1 MTTKI
6 TDMRTAISAH
16 VHDGDCVV
24 IEGFTACI
32 CFAAAH
38 EIIRQGRRELT
49 LCRMTPD
56 LVYEQMIAAGCARKL
71 VFSYL
76 GNPGVGSLHCV
87 RRAVE
92 RGVPRALEL
101 EEYSHFGMV
110 GRYMAGAAR
119 LPFFP
124 VRSYSGTDQPKV
136 NPRIKFVPNPYDGV
150 ASEFTHVDSVAMVPP
165 PNPDV
170 AILHAQRADAAGNT
184 QMWGLLGTQ
193 KEVAFAAERVIV
205 VVEEIVDSAVIRSDP
220 NRTVFPG
227 LLVDVLV
234 QQPYGAHPSYAQ
246 GYYDRDNQFY
256 LQWDAISRDEDAT
269 QAWLRDWVHGVDD
282 WEAYLLKL
290 ESERPDI
297 WERLAPGEAL
307 AQPVN
312 YGAYA
317 QA

>member
-1 MTTKI
+1 M
-6 TDMRTAISAH
+6 
-16 VHDGDCVV
+16 
-24 IEGFTACI
+24 
-32 CFAAAH
+32 
-38 EIIRQGRRELT
+38 
-49 LCRMTPD
+49 
-56 LVYEQMIAAGCARKL
+56 LVCSHL
-71 VFSYL
+71 DH
-76 GNPGVGSLHCV
+76 PGVGSLHCV

-92 RGVPRALEL
+92 CGVPRALEH
-101 EEYSHFGMV
+101 EEYSYFGMV
-110 GRYMAGAAR
+110 GRYMAGAVR
-119 LPFFP
+119 LPFCL
-124 VRSYSGTDQPKV
+124 VRSYRGTGQLKV
-136 NPRIKFVPNPYDGV
+136 KPRIQFVPNPYDGV

>member
-1 MTTKI
+1 
-6 TDMRTAISAH
+6 
-16 VHDGDCVV
+16 
-24 IEGFTACI
+24 
-32 CFAAAH
+32 
-38 EIIRQGRRELT
+38 
-49 LCRMTPD
+49 
-56 LVYEQMIAAGCARKL
+56 
-71 VFSYL
+71 
-76 GNPGVGSLHCV
+76 
-87 RRAVE
+87 
-92 RGVPRALEL
+92 
-101 EEYSHFGMV
+101 
-110 GRYMAGAAR
+110 
-119 LPFFP
+119 
-124 VRSYSGTDQPKV
+124 
-136 NPRIKFVPNPYDGV
+136 V
-150 ASEFTHVDSVAMVPP
+150 ASEFTHVDSVAVVPP
-165 PNPDV
+165 LNPDV